1 MAQILQAESMLTL
14 VSSEVTKQNL
24 DKQNTQ
30 YVWGS
35 QYVGPF
41 VFLKAT
47 GSREEGNS
55 ETPSLA
61 NCLGVC
67 PCFWSIF
74 RVV

>member
-41 VFLKAT
+41 VSLKAT

-55 ETPSLA
+55 ETPFIGKLFGCVSLF
-61 NCLGVC
+61 LVH
-67 PCFWSIF
+67 F
-74 RVV
+74 